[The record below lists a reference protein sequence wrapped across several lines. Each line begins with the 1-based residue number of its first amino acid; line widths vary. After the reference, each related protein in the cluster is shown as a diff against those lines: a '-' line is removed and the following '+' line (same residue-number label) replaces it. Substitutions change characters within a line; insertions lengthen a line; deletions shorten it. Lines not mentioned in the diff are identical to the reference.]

1 MSMLYF
7 TAARKLETFLLAA
20 AAVCWIG
27 CAASNQHAGE
37 DRPFF
42 QAEYETQTHGKKSW
56 LDDLIE
62 LDPGKL
68 EVKTAEDYLEH
79 PPAVVAVLPFCDEGS
94 ANFTVDKLPITF
106 RGPSEQAQWA
116 WTDSQRLRRS
126 VVGYL
131 AQREFTV
138 VNPIAVD
145 AVLKQRGIGN
155 MTKLRAAD
163 PIEIGRLLG
172 ADAVVYGELN
182 SYEGYYLAVLSAYH
196 VGVKMWMVSTRDGET
211 LMSAEGD
218 RYSMDLSPAFSPQD
232 IAINSLMTLLEFRDV
247 TLARAEDE
255 VSRELV
261 LRIPVSEKLRTEMT
275 RRALDQAEQ
284 AEEARSAPIEP
295 AIPEHP
301 IAPALFVP
309 ARNSGQ
315 IVGLE

>member
-1 MSMLYF
+1 MLCF
-7 TAARKLETFLLAA
+7 NAGGKLEALLLLAA
-20 AAVCWIG
+20 AVSWIG

-94 ANFTVDKLPITF
+94 ANFTVDKIPITF
-106 RGPSEQAQWA
+106 RGTGQQDQWA
-116 WTDSQRLRRS
+116 WTDAQRLRRS

-145 AVLKQRGIGN
+145 AVLKQRGIDD
-155 MTKLRAAD
+155 MRKLRAAD
-163 PIEIGRLLG
+163 PIEIGHLLG

-196 VGVKMWMVSTRDGET
+196 VGVKMWMVSAHDGEP

-232 IAINSLMTLLEFRDV
+232 IAINSLMTILEFRDV

-261 LRIPVSEKLRTEMT
+261 LRIPVSEKLKAEMAQ
-275 RRALDQAEQ
+275 RALDQAEE
-284 AEEARSAPIEP
+284 AEEVGSAPHH
-295 AIPEHP
+295 AALPERP
-301 IAPALFVP
+301 IAPVQFVP
-309 ARNSGQ
+309 APNSAQ
-315 IVGLE
+315 ILGLK